1 LWAYGHELAI
11 LIAREW
17 NAGVLAGWPAGV
29 LACAPKRRRDAAG
42 PAAGTAAFHQLERG
56 TVERAVSTHRGKL
69 ARCRHPRDPR
79 CMSAVEPGGTTSAY
93 DIRVT
98 TGTLMTA
105 DELFHLPDD
114 GWRYELVRGELRKM
128 SPAGADHGSVGA
140 EIIASLVAH
149 VKKHRLGKVYNSDTG
164 FRISRDPDTIR
175 APDAA
180 FVRAARAV
188 ATHRFFEGPPDVAFE
203 VVSPN
208 DRYTEIEE
216 KTRDWLRAGV
226 LAVVIVDPGAKSAR
240 VERRGGGAPV
250 AEVIEIEDVLP
261 GWKLPLAELFD

>member
-1 LWAYGHELAI
+1 
-11 LIAREW
+11 
-17 NAGVLAGWPAGV
+17 
-29 LACAPKRRRDAAG
+29 
-42 PAAGTAAFHQLERG
+42 
-56 TVERAVSTHRGKL
+56 
-69 ARCRHPRDPR
+69 
-79 CMSAVEPGGTTSAY
+79 MSAVEPGGTTSAY
-93 DIRVT
+93 DTGVT

-105 DELFHLPDD
+105 DELFQLPDD

-128 SPAGADHGSVGA
+128 SPAGADHGSVSA
-140 EIIASLVAH
+140 EIIASLAAH
-149 VKKHRLGKVYNSDTG
+149 VKRYKLGKVYSSDTG
-164 FRISRDPDTIR
+164 FTLSRDPDTVR

-180 FVRAARAV
+180 FVRAARVV
-188 ATHRFFEGPPDVAFE
+188 ATRRFFDGPPDVAFE

-240 VERRGGGAPV
+240 IERLGSGAPV
-250 AEVIEIEDVLP
+250 AGVIEIEDVIP